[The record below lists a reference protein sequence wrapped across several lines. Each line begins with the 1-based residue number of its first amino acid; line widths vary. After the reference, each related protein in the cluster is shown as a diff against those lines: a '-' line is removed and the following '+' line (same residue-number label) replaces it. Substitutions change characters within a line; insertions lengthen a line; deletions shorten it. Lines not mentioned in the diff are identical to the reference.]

1 MFRQLIF
8 FLVILFFNIE
18 GRAQCRSS
26 QIFFEDL
33 SKITAGN
40 LDSTQQIK
48 LEKWLINWEKCYPVA
63 DSTYISALLQLG
75 MVHRFAGDFDEAIK
89 VTKKVIPLYEK
100 SNRSLKKRDLV
111 KANYRIGVYYNAS
124 QSTENAIKYLS
135 EAVRI
140 GKNDKESKTYIAS
153 AYLYLVYAYYIKGD
167 FQKALSYADLGEEI
181 ATEIK
186 DIETLSDILYQ
197 KAQALSELEQN
208 KEAKIEVLKAINIMQ
223 NLPEA
228 CYSLANQHRLL
239 GDINRALHEKKEELA
254 EYLLAYK
261 IAEQCKHKNLSDF
274 INAIGFYYYQ
284 NKDYNQALKYYQKA
298 LDLNK
303 SAYSKGVLLDRMGLA
318 YAAKKD
324 YLKSFQYFQQGL
336 KELLPTE
343 NLPGI
348 TTVPK
353 AKSIRITAQKDYL
366 LSIVQD
372 NADTWLAYGQFSK
385 KTDPAKLKIALK
397 NYMLADTMIDFM
409 RWEHTGNVS
418 KLFWRNRTKGMYENA
433 IETCFLLKDPEKAFY
448 FFEKSRAVMLN
459 DQLNELGANQQ
470 LSEKDVERER
480 TIRRK
485 ISDLQDQLS
494 ESEAGSKRYLSFRN
508 ALYNVQEEQQIFI
521 KKLEKANPQYYSYKY
536 DNRVPGL
543 KEVREK
549 VIPDRQTLL
558 SYFVGDSA
566 VYGLS
571 INEKK
576 VNLKKIKLADYQ
588 KYISEFQ
595 KLLSGKEI
603 QNKQFDHYLSV
614 SHKLYELLIKPFEI
628 KSNRV
633 IISPDGN
640 FLPLESLSFSS
651 EKPDFLVNRY
661 AFSYTYSA
669 SFLAKMKR
677 SESEI
682 SSTNAFLGM
691 APVQFSKKLNQ
702 ASLPG
707 SEIALEAINKH
718 FFFSKSLTGHE
729 ASRGAF
735 MKELSSHSI
744 IQLLTHASADS
755 SEIEPTL
762 YFADSTL
769 TLSELSSS
777 ALSKTQLL
785 VLSACRTGVGKNQ
798 KGEGVFSLA
807 RGFAGIG
814 IPSTLTTLWSVE
826 NKSIYELTEL
836 FYDQMEKGIP
846 LDIALQ
852 QAQIEWLKTASKNDQ
867 LPYSWAGMVLVGNA
881 EPLDMGFSKSMVY
894 LILGGITAL
903 VILGIL
909 LFRSRN
915 LKSVHRSKRTS
926 LI

>member
-8 FLVILFFNIE
+8 FLVILFFNVE

-26 QIFFEDL
+26 QIFFTDL

-40 LDSTQQIK
+40 PDSIQQVK
-48 LEKWLINWEKCYPVA
+48 LEKWLGDWEKCYPVA

-75 MVHRFAGDFDEAIK
+75 MVHRFAGNFEEAIK
-89 VTKKVIPLYEK
+89 ITKKVIPLYGK
-100 SNRSLKKRDLV
+100 SGKSLKKRDLV
-111 KANYRIGVYYNAS
+111 KTNYRIGVYYNSS

-135 EAVRI
+135 EAVKI
-140 GKNDKESKTYIAS
+140 GKNDKESKPYTAS
-153 AYLYLVYAYYIKGD
+153 AYLYLVYAYYVKGD
-167 FQKALSYADLGEEI
+167 FQKALSYADLGEEV
-181 ATEIK
+181 ASEIK
-186 DIETLSDILYQ
+186 DFETLAEILQQ
-197 KAQALSELEQN
+197 KAQALSELERN
-208 KEAKIEVLKAINIMQ
+208 REAKTEVLKAIKIMQ

-261 IAEQCKHKNLSDF
+261 IAEKCEHRNLSDF

-284 NKDYNQALKYYQKA
+284 NNDHNQALKYYQKA
-298 LDLNK
+298 LDIDK
-303 SAYSKGVLLDRMGLA
+303 SAYSKGVLLDRTGLA

-324 YLKSFQYFQQGL
+324 YLKSFKYFQKGL
-336 KELLPTE
+336 KELLPAE

-348 TTVPK
+348 TSVLK

-366 LSIVQD
+366 LSLVQD
-372 NADTWLAYGQFSK
+372 NADTWLAYSK
-385 KTDPAKLKIALK
+385 SSKTDPVKLKNALK

-418 KLFWRNRTKGMYENA
+418 KLFWRNRTKGMYERA
-433 IETCFLLKDPEKAFY
+433 IETCFLLKDAETAFY

-470 LSEKDVERER
+470 LSEKDADRER
-480 TIRRK
+480 IIRMK
-485 ISDLQDQLS
+485 ISELQDHLS
-494 ESEAGSKRYLSFRN
+494 ESKPGSGEYLRFRDD
-508 ALYNVQEEQQIFI
+508 LYNAQEDQQIFVRR
-521 KKLEKANPQYYSYKY
+521 LEKANPQYYSYKY
-536 DNRVPGL
+536 DNRVPSL
-543 KEVREK
+543 KEVREN
-549 VIPDRQTLL
+549 VIPDGQNLI

-566 VYGLS
+566 VYALS
-571 INEKK
+571 ITVKK
-576 VNLKKIKLADYQ
+576 VDFQKIKLADYQ
-588 KYISEFQ
+588 KCVSEFQ
-595 KLLSGKEI
+595 KLLGGREI
-603 QNKQFDHYLSV
+603 QNKQFDHYLNV
-614 SHKLYELLIKPFEI
+614 SNRLYELLIKPFGI
-628 KSNRV
+628 QSKRV

-640 FLPLESLSFSS
+640 FLPFESLSVSAK
-651 EKPDFLVNRY
+651 KPDFLVNKY

-677 SESEI
+677 LENGL

-852 QAQIEWLKTASKNDQ
+852 QAQIEWLKTASKSDQ

-881 EPLDMGFSKSMVY
+881 EPVEMGFSKGVVY
-894 LILGGITAL
+894 LIIASIAGLLILLGFYL
-903 VILGIL
+903 KKRSVKRKVILHN
-909 LFRSRN
+909 F
-915 LKSVHRSKRTS
+915 
-926 LI
+926 